1 MAVKI
6 NLKDGTGSKT
16 ADFKQEK
23 TPATQG
29 NVINTLDA
37 YNEKIKKEY
46 YDKNQA
52 RADENAL
59 QESIQKIVE
68 LLAKD
73 TSFKSKTKL
82 ANTES
87 EDTKDDRL
95 EGYLGEFDEDKELAF
110 DAAGLVRKINVI
122 ANLLSGNTDSTKGW
136 TADVHGNNAG
146 KDNSSLN
153 APVIGITREDPE
165 YSATIDKDTHELIIN
180 GLNEIVKEG
189 EEDNVDVSD
198 ITVLSEKQVAH
209 MISKTVIETLGTYDL
224 QISNILA
231 YLLIK
236 DDLTEAQK
244 YVLLHTYTEMTNEAP
259 LFITYGQDEFTING
273 TKISQPHYYIHDLNG
288 GNYKEETKDFFIY
301 EGQYEAEKSPF
312 LVKLSESD
320 SEKLEV
326 LVDGNLGYY
335 IPIPQKTVTVDVGSI
350 DDITG
355 FSYDLSLFGKQFETR
370 KAITFKD
377 GVFSVNAPIGA
388 NVTIHI
394 PTDFIGNFFETND
407 NTDQNHRVD
416 DEIVISNIEENVEIY
431 TKNITYNV
439 EIDEQII
446 TQKKRFTE
454 NFSIEI
460 TNSGILKAGYNS
472 TATYGTVDRD
482 KITLGITNIRN
493 VDLVKNTVINDTVNF
508 LPKAGVTVTVKN
520 FDDDSVIGTQ
530 ENQTV
535 GEKLWYDLY
544 ENKLTGKKLICF
556 YDENKNNKISTIPES
571 DEPVVYAK
579 YETLVYNDSFILN
592 GGSWSTGQIPSET
605 HEYISK
611 GDDNT
616 IIRPVKDGYTFLGWY
631 TTPNFETLGEES
643 VGSTGYLNE
652 DCTYYARWK
661 ENTYTIKFSLDDL
674 LNGANP
680 QFKYQS
686 ISVKTSNLPL
696 TLGKAYADGYEFKGW
711 ALESE
716 ITDVVLDAESEEN
729 YVGHDT
735 IELSDFIDKG
745 TTEISLKAVWSTSNV
760 DIIEEYYYEI
770 DGEEGKYDLLEST
783 KKTAKVNTV
792 YRGATSYTPNK
803 GFTESSISPIT
814 VQPSGNVLKRYFNR
828 GSFTVTYAGIGNAPF
843 TRDYK
848 YSDNSQEFEKVSA
861 DLFDCWIDENRKAVS
876 YIKAYHF
883 GDFTVHARFNQQAP
897 VLNEDFTVTT
907 TATTITIS
915 KRGSNGKLLINDGTT
930 TAREITDSSP
940 YTLNYDDVY
949 SEGVSTTKSCFV
961 YFSGITES
969 NVNPSD
975 LVEVKLIYTGIV
987 PVLGTDFDL
996 NSSTSSV
1003 IKKIDGLEYRIGD
1016 TNYVDLANNFQIGR
1030 NDTIYIRRKETF
1042 SRFASADFS
1051 SSFNG
1056 KENADCSTLLEQNF
1070 TVNKVS
1076 YREQGYVEISSSVFG
1091 GTHGPLQYQTG
1102 TGNAWLNV
1110 NRTETDLVSTK
1121 LYVDKPCTINFRY
1134 GESDEYY
1141 ASSTTVSITVGIKSH
1156 TVTFDT
1162 SSIPSTEYTFT
1173 GLTDDSQLTVDSG
1186 SQLCRVDNYIQN
1198 VDSWRVKGYVKDID
1212 GELGRSLSFLKTA
1225 SGTLYNEASII
1236 DADITLSMSW
1246 RPIVFT
1252 NVYYT
1257 DCFFIEGVQVSLPS
1271 SIANQFVA
1279 EKITYGSDFTISLF
1293 NNLASL
1299 NLDDDKTK
1307 LISVLNELD
1316 KYVNMTLELQGLK
1329 YSIDGRSYISSK
1341 KEVSADTTGVEFNY
1355 FDSEDINFG
1364 NYDESFPVKFASL
1377 FRFVESSTS
1386 NAAISFYHDPNDND
1400 TSHVVGKVK
1409 DGDYYG
1415 TSNLS
1420 DFKCTLSSGNA
1431 LEVYYASDP
1440 RASDVT
1446 TTLESFQAS
1455 VTDSGTVFTV
1465 KFHSALVNDV
1475 FYPCKIVENVRAVRE
1490 LVSDTTIIYTK
1501 SGNTI
1506 TPINGWTIETTDLY
1520 AEE

>member
-16 ADFKQEK
+16 TDFKQEK

-73 TSFKSKTKL
+73 TSFKSKTKP
-82 ANTES
+82 ANTGS
-87 EDTKDDRL
+87 EDTEEDRL
-95 EGYLGEFDEDKELAF
+95 ERYLGSFDEDKGKTF
-110 DAAGLVRKINVI
+110 DEAGLVRKINVI
-122 ANLLSGNTDSTKGW
+122 ANLLSGNTDSNKGW

-146 KDNSSLN
+146 KNNSSLN
-153 APVIGITREDPE
+153 APVIGITRENPK
-165 YSATIDKDTHELIIN
+165 YSATIDKDTHELIIS
-180 GLNEIVKEG
+180 GLNEVAKDG

-209 MISKTVIETLGTYDL
+209 MISNTIGTYDS

-259 LFITYGQDEFTING
+259 LFVTYSQDEFTTNG
-273 TKISQPHYYIHDLNG
+273 TKIVEPHYYIHDLNG

-355 FSYDLSLFGKQFETR
+355 FSYDLSLFR
-370 KAITFKD
+370 KSFKTNKEITFKD
-377 GVFSVNAPIGA
+377 GVFSINAPIGA
-388 NVTIHI
+388 KVTIHI
-394 PTDFIGNFFETND
+394 PTDFIGDFFETND
-407 NTDQNHRVD
+407 NTNQNHRVN
-416 DEIVISNIEENVEIY
+416 DEVVISNIEENVEIY

-439 EIDEQII
+439 EIDKQTI

-454 NFSIEI
+454 DFSIEI
-460 TNSGILKAGYNS
+460 TKPGILKAGYNS

-482 KITLGITNIRN
+482 KITLDITNIRN

-508 LPKAGVTVTVKN
+508 LPKTGVTVTVKN
-520 FDDDSVIGTQ
+520 FDDGSLIGTQ

-544 ENKLTGKKLICF
+544 ENKFTGKKLICF
-556 YDENKNNKISTIPES
+556 YDENNNEISTIPES
-571 DEPVVYAK
+571 DKPVVYAK

-592 GGSWSTGQIPSET
+592 GGSWSTGQIPSKT

-631 TTPNFETLGEES
+631 TTPNFETLGEGS

-652 DCTYYARWK
+652 DCTYYARWE
-661 ENTYTIKFSLDDL
+661 ENTYTINFSLKGL

-711 ALESE
+711 ALASE
-716 ITDVVLDAESEEN
+716 ITDVVLDAGSEEN

-735 IELSDFIDKG
+735 IKLSDFIDKG
-745 TTEISLKAVWSTSNV
+745 TTDISLRAVWSTSNV

-792 YRGATSYTPNK
+792 YSGVDYTPNK

-814 VQPSGNVLKRYFNR
+814 VQPSGSVLKRYFNR
-828 GSFTVTYAGIGNAPF
+828 GSFTVTYAGIGTKPF
-843 TRDYK
+843 TRNYK

-861 DLFDCWIDENRKAVS
+861 DLFDCWIDEDRNAVS

-883 GDFTVHARFNQQAP
+883 GNFTVHARFNQQAP

-915 KRGSNGKLLINDGTT
+915 KRGSRGKLLINDGTT

-987 PVLGTDFDL
+987 PILGTDFDL
-996 NSSTSSV
+996 DSSTSSV

-1042 SRFASADFS
+1042 SRFASADVS
-1051 SSFNG
+1051 RSFNG

-1076 YREQGYVEISSSVFG
+1076 YREKGYIEISSSVFG

-1110 NRTETDLVSTK
+1110 NRTETGLVSTK

-1134 GESDEYY
+1134 GESDDYY

-1156 TVTFDT
+1156 TVTFDK

-1173 GLTDDSQLTVDSG
+1173 GLNDNFQLTVDSG
-1186 SQLCRVDNYIQN
+1186 SQLCRVDGYIQN
-1198 VDSWRVKGYVKDID
+1198 VDSWKVKGYVKDID
-1212 GELGRSLSFLKTA
+1212 GKLGRSLSFLKTA

-1246 RPIVFT
+1246 RPIIFK

-1257 DCFFIEGVQVSLPS
+1257 DCFFIEGVTEQVSLPS
-1271 SIANQFVA
+1271 SISNQFVA
-1279 EKITYGSDFTISLF
+1279 ETITYGSDFTINLF
-1293 NNLASL
+1293 NDLTSL
-1299 NLDDDKTK
+1299 NLDDDKDGLVK
-1307 LISVLNELD
+1307 VLDELD
-1316 KYVNMTLELQGLK
+1316 KNVNMGLALQGLK
-1329 YSIDGRSYISSK
+1329 YSINGGSYTDSK
-1341 KEVSADTTGVEFNY
+1341 KEVSANTTGVEFKY

-1364 NYDESFPVKFASL
+1364 DYDENFPVKFASL
-1377 FRFVESSTS
+1377 FRFVDSSTL
-1386 NAAISFYHDPNDND
+1386 NAVISFYNDPNDND

-1415 TSNLS
+1415 TNNLS
-1420 DFKCTLSSGNA
+1420 DLKCTLKSGNI

-1440 RASDVT
+1440 RASNVT

-1465 KFHSALVNDV
+1465 KFHSALANDV
-1475 FYPCKIVENVRAVRE
+1475 FYPCKIIEGVRAVRE
-1490 LVSDTTIIYTK
+1490 LVSDTTSIYTK

-1506 TPINGWTIETTDLY
+1506 TPINGWTITSATDLY

>member
-6 NLKDGTGSKT
+6 NLKDGTGSKSEN
-16 ADFKQEK
+16 FKQEK

-73 TSFKSKTKL
+73 TSFKSKTKP

-87 EDTKDDRL
+87 EDTEKDRL
-95 EGYLGEFDEDKELAF
+95 EGYLGEFDEDRELAF

-122 ANLLSGNTDSTKGW
+122 ANLLSGNTDGNKGW
-136 TADVHGNNAG
+136 KADVHGNNAG

-153 APVIGITREDPE
+153 APVIGITRKDPE
-165 YSATIDKDTHELIIN
+165 YSATIDKDTHELIIS
-180 GLNEIVKEG
+180 GLNEVVKDG

-209 MISKTVIETLGTYDL
+209 MISNTIRETLGTYDL

-259 LFITYGQDEFTING
+259 LFITYSQDGFTTNG
-273 TKISQPHYYIHDLNG
+273 TQISKPHYYIHDLNG

-301 EGQYEAEKSPF
+301 ENQYEAEKSPF

-355 FSYDLSLFGKQFETR
+355 FSYDLSLFGKSFE
-370 KAITFKD
+370 KGKEITFKD
-377 GVFSVNAPIGA
+377 GVFYINAPIGA
-388 NVTIHI
+388 NVIIHI
-394 PTDFIGNFFETND
+394 PANFIGNFFETND
-407 NTDQNHRVD
+407 NTNQNHRVN
-416 DEIVISNIEENVEIY
+416 DEVVISNIEENVEIY

-439 EIDEQII
+439 EIDKQII
-446 TQKKRFTE
+446 TQKKRLTE
-454 NFSIEI
+454 DFSIEI

-482 KITLGITNIRN
+482 KSKITLGITNIRN

-508 LPKAGVTVTVKN
+508 LPKTGVTVTVKN
-520 FDDDSVIGTQ
+520 FDDDSLISTQ
-530 ENQTV
+530 GNQTV

-556 YDENKNNKISTIPES
+556 YDENKNNEISTIPES

-579 YETLVYNDSFILN
+579 YETLVYNGSFILN
-592 GGSWSTGQIPSET
+592 GGNWSTGQKPSET
-605 HEYISK
+605 HEYVLE
-611 GDDNT
+611 GADNT
-616 IIRPVKDGYTFLGWY
+616 IIKPVKDGYTFLGWY

-661 ENTYTIKFSLDDL
+661 ENTYTINFSLDGL
-674 LNGANP
+674 LDGANP

-711 ALESE
+711 ALTSE
-716 ITDVVLDAESEEN
+716 ITNVVLDAGSEEN

-735 IELSDFIDKG
+735 IKLSDFIDKG
-745 TTEISLKAVWSTSNV
+745 ITEISLMAVWSTSNV

-770 DGEEGKYDLLEST
+770 DGEKGKYDLLEST
-783 KKTAKVNTV
+783 KKTAKVSTV
-792 YRGATSYTPNK
+792 YSGVTYTPNK
-803 GFTESSISPIT
+803 GFTESSIIPIT

-828 GSFTVTYAGIGNAPF
+828 DFFTVTYTGTEDGTF
-843 TRDYK
+843 TWDYK
-848 YSDNSQEFEKVSA
+848 YSDNSQEFEKVSD
-861 DLFDCWIDENRKAVS
+861 DLFDCWVDENGNAVS

-907 TATTITIS
+907 TTTTITIS
-915 KRGSNGKLLINDGTT
+915 KRGSKGKLLINDGAT
-930 TAREITDSSP
+930 TAREITDSNS

-961 YFSGITES
+961 YFSGITKS

-975 LVEVKLIYTGIV
+975 LVEVKLIYTGLV
-987 PVLGTDFDL
+987 PILGTDFDL
-996 NSSTSSV
+996 DSSTSSV
-1003 IKKIDGLEYRIGD
+1003 IKITDGLEYRIGD

-1042 SRFASADFS
+1042 SRFASEDVS

-1056 KENADCSTLLEQNF
+1056 KEDANCSTLLEQNF
-1070 TVNKVS
+1070 TVNEVS
-1076 YREQGYVEISSSVFG
+1076 YREQGYIEISSSVFG

-1110 NRTETDLVSTK
+1110 NRTETCLVSTK

-1156 TVTFDT
+1156 TVTFDK

-1173 GLTDDSQLTVDSG
+1173 GLADGSQLTVDSG
-1186 SQLCRVDNYIQN
+1186 SQLCRVDAYIQN
-1198 VDSWRVKGYVKDID
+1198 VDSWRVKGYIKDID
-1212 GELGRSLSFLKTA
+1212 GELGRSLSFLRTA

-1246 RPIVFT
+1246 RPIIFT
-1252 NVYYT
+1252 KVYYT
-1257 DCFFIEGVQVSLPS
+1257 DCFFIEGVEVPLPN

-1279 EKITYGSDFTISLF
+1279 ETITYGSDFTISLF
-1293 NNLASL
+1293 NDLASL
-1299 NLDDDKTK
+1299 NLDDDKTGLVK
-1307 LISVLNELD
+1307 VLNELD
-1316 KYVNMTLELQGLK
+1316 KNVNMDLVLQGLK
-1329 YSIDGRSYISSK
+1329 YSINGGSYTDSK
-1341 KEVSADTTGVEFNY
+1341 KGVSANTTGVEFNY

-1364 NYDESFPVKFASL
+1364 DYDENFPVKFASL
-1377 FRFVESSTS
+1377 FRFTESSTP
-1386 NAAISFYHDPNDND
+1386 NAVISFYHDPND

-1420 DFKCTLSSGNA
+1420 DLKCILSSGNV

-1440 RASDVT
+1440 RALDVT

-1490 LVSDTTIIYTK
+1490 LVSDTTSIYTK

-1506 TPINGWTIETTDLY
+1506 TPINDWTIETTDLY